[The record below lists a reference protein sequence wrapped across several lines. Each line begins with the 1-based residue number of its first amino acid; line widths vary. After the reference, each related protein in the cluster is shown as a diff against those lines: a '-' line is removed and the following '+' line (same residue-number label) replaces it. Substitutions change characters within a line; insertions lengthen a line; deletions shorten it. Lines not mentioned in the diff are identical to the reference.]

1 MSHRADSN
9 MLEEFERYG
18 GVNVGACFNC
28 GNCSA
33 VCSMTAE
40 NDNFPRKLIRYAQ
53 IGMKDELLGS
63 KELWL
68 CYNCGQCSE
77 TCPRKAEPAR
87 FMMAARCYAITHY
100 DLFGPSKAM
109 CHSPLFATVFTI
121 VLGIVLGLFMFAH
134 TQTMPTGSLKLFQ
147 FIPYTFIHNFG
158 LGVII
163 FMAVVGLVGIFR
175 MIISIARSNNLSLK
189 SFTNGSKMNW
199 LSALWEA
206 VFVQALA
213 QKRYREDCDAK
224 ENAHGWFL
232 SKWFVHAATMWGF
245 LGLLAATILNYIL
258 DIVGLKAPGVLVP
271 IWYPVRLL
279 GTFSGLLFVYG
290 VTVLMIRRWR
300 QTGKAHSDSRTSDWL
315 FLIIL
320 WFAGVS
326 GFILEI
332 SLYLPQPPIWGYWV
346 FLFHVAVSME
356 LILLLPYSK
365 FAHAIYRTVALY
377 VHALQ
382 PTPVIKTELAEPVG
396 AD

>member
-1 MSHRADSN
+1 MSHRADPK

-18 GVNVGACFNC
+18 GVNIGACFNC
-28 GNCSA
+28 GNCTA
-33 VCSMTAE
+33 VCSMTGE
-40 NDNFPRKLIRYAQ
+40 DGSFPRKLIRYAQ
-53 IGMKDELLGS
+53 LGMKDELLGS

-100 DLFGPSKAM
+100 DLFGPSKLM
-109 CHSPLFATVFTI
+109 CHSPLFATVFVI
-121 VLGIVLGLFMFAH
+121 VLAVVLGLFMFTQ
-134 TQTMPTGSLKLFQ
+134 TQTMPTDSLKLFQ
-147 FIPYTFIHNFG
+147 FIPYDFIHNFG

-163 FMAVVGLVGIFR
+163 FLVVVGLIGIFR
-175 MIISIARSNNLSLK
+175 MFISISRARRLSLK
-189 SFTNGSKMNW
+189 SFANGTKINW
-199 LSALWEA
+199 LGALWEA
-206 VFVQALA
+206 LFVQALG
-213 QKRYREDCDAK
+213 QKHYREDCDAK
-224 ENAHGWFL
+224 ENARGWFL

-258 DIVGLKAPGVLVP
+258 DVVGLKTPGALVP

-279 GTFSGLLFVYG
+279 GTLSGLLFVYG
-290 VTVLMIRRWR
+290 VTVLIIRRWKK
-300 QTGKAHSDSRTSDWL
+300 TDKAHSDSRTSDWL

-326 GFILEI
+326 GFFLEI
-332 SLYLPQPPIWGYWV
+332 GLYLPSPPMWGYWM

-356 LILLLPYSK
+356 LVLLLPFSK
-365 FAHAIYRTVALY
+365 FAHAIYRTAALY
-377 VHALQ
+377 VNALQ
-382 PTPVIKTELAEPVG
+382 PFPETKTELTEPVG